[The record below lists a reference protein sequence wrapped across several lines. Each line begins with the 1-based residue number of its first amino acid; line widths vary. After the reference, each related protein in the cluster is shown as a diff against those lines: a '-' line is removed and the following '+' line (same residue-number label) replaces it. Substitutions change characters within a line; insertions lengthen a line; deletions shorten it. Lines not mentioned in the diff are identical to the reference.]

1 MQTGNTYLTLED
13 LVEKTRCHFA
23 QKTKFGWVAR
33 RTQKDA
39 THKLHFTFVNGQ
51 LDRDVTAQE
60 L

>member
-1 MQTGNTYLTLED
+1 MKTYLTLED

-23 QKTKFGWVAR
+23 QKTEFGWVAR

-51 LDRDVTAQE
+51 LDRDVTDQE